1 LLALLFQSEPY
12 ILDEQYSGS
21 GSTSKPTP
29 DPKSTDQPP
38 YSEGLPG
45 FGMVAALMG
54 VVGPSRH

>member
-1 LLALLFQSEPY
+1 LLLALLFQSEPY

-21 GSTSKPTP
+21 TPKPTP

-38 YSEGLPG
+38 FSEGSPG